1 MKFEYKKEVLDV
13 SDAQFEE
20 ILNQLG
26 SDQWELCANSG
37 NIFIFKRCLMISDE
51 DTDATIEVSLDT
63 SKGSLD
69 MSEYDKDKVM
79 LTQDED
85 TLIPEICKE
94 TITYS
99 DDYQKM
105 ANLYIIEKFKDSS
118 IDTNIFKCLC
128 KCSVDKIIKEVGYL
142 DLSKVDSSEYLLI
155 VEDDLVSGSIKSCTK
170 CNKDNIVLTKDSD
183 LKDIRDKVK
192 ASMPFEYGSLFH
204 SNEERL
210 NFLMSRLVP
219 DSVASEFRESDHN
232 SDRYLFLLNDKY
244 LCIKASFLKYSDL
257 R

>member
-37 NIFIFKRCLMISDE
+37 NIFIFKRCLMVSDE
-51 DTDATIEVSLDT
+51 NVNDTID
-63 SKGSLD
+63 GSLVA
-69 MSEYDKDKVM
+69 SEYDKDKAI
-79 LTQDED
+79 LTQDKVMSNF
-85 TLIPEICKE
+85 EIGKE
-94 TITYS
+94 MITYS
-99 DDYQKM
+99 YDYQKM

-118 IDTNIFKCLC
+118 INTNIFKCLC

-142 DLSKVDSSEYLLI
+142 NLSKVDDSDYLLI
-155 VEDDLVSGSIKSCTK
+155 VEDDLVSGSIKSCTE
-170 CNKDNIVLTKDSD
+170 CNRDLIILSKDSD

-204 SNEERL
+204 TNEERL
-210 NFLMSRLVP
+210 NFLMSRLVSDP
-219 DSVASEFRESDHN
+219 IASEFRESDHN
-232 SDRYLFLLNDKY
+232 SDRYLFLLDDKY
-244 LCIKASFLKYSDL
+244 LCTKASYLKYSDL
-257 R
+257 K

>member
-63 SKGSLD
+63 SKG
-69 MSEYDKDKVM
+69 DKDKAINA
-79 LTQDED
+79 QGED
-85 TLIPEICKE
+85 TLIPEIGKE

-155 VEDDLVSGSIKSCTK
+155 VEDDLVSGNIKSCTK

-183 LKDIRDKVK
+183 LKGIRDEVK
-192 ASMPFEYGSLFH
+192 GSMPFEYGSLFH

-210 NFLMSRLVP
+210 NFLMSRLMP
-219 DSVASEFRESDHN
+219 DSIASEFRESDHN

-244 LCIKASFLKYSDL
+244 LCTKASFLKYSDL